1 MGSPSKSMKFDIH
14 QLHDYI
20 ENLESNLHMNK
31 KLVHKLIL
39 DKAKTSSIV
48 PYRHVK

>member
-1 MGSPSKSMKFDIH
+1 MGSPNKVMKFDIN

-20 ENLESNLHMNK
+20 SNLESNLHMNK
-31 KLVHKLIL
+31 KLVHTLIL

-48 PYRHVK
+48 PHRHVK